1 MSLAPARLSR
11 IHQRTLNSPNHARWL
26 LIVTLVGLFTTS
38 FPVTIL
44 SISVSTIAKDLNSTP
59 STITWVT
66 TAPILAS
73 AVATPILGRI
83 GDLRGH
89 RRLFVAGLVASG
101 VFSILTA
108 LAWNAASVIAFRT
121 LSQLGAAA
129 IVPASFAML
138 FQAFPEAQRVRASA
152 LASGVTA
159 GASVIGVVIG
169 GPLIDWVGWR
179 PIFVV
184 QAAVA
189 LATVLPALLVLHV
202 DVRRV
207 LDTSIDYAGA
217 VALTVAT
224 FTLTFGINRLGV
236 WGITP
241 VTAGCLIIAP
251 LAGWALVRIEKRAR
265 SPLLPLNVLGA
276 HNTRVVV
283 GATVAINAGWMGS
296 LIMTP
301 LLMQNVMG
309 LSAAATSLASVPRAG
324 CIMLISPVA
333 GRLGMRWGERRLVVG
348 ACILL
353 GLVMLLMGVG
363 AWSTSIVILV
373 IALSL
378 SGVALG
384 NAQPALVSSMG
395 HSVDAEDF
403 GLAASLQ
410 QTANQLGGVVGIGL
424 FTAIGADATTPGKFI
439 VTYVIAAAL
448 SFGAAIISLALVD
461 GFGRRRRR
469 GEPRTRDLPRRH
481 QIDAPSR
488 EAPSRD
494 GEPCEAPAA

>member
-1 MSLAPARLSR
+1 MSGATATVARLHRR
-11 IHQRTLNSPNHARWL
+11 ILDGPNHARQL

-44 SISVSTIAKDLNSTP
+44 SISVSTIANDLHSTP

-73 AVATPILGRI
+73 AVATPILGRV

-89 RRLFVAGLVASG
+89 RRLFVAGLIASG

-108 LAWNAASVIAFRT
+108 LAWNAFSVIAFRT

-129 IVPASFAML
+129 IVPASYAML
-138 FQAFPEAQRVRASA
+138 FQAFPEHERVRASA

-169 GPLIDWVGWR
+169 GPLIDWIGWR

-189 LATVLPALLVLHV
+189 LATLLPAVLILPKDEKRELSGGI
-202 DVRRV
+202 DV
-207 LDTSIDYAGA
+207 AGA
-217 VALTVAT
+217 AALTIAT

-236 WGITP
+236 WGLTP
-241 VTAGCLIIAP
+241 VTVGCLVIAP
-251 LAGWALVRIEKRAR
+251 LAGWALIRIEKRAR
-265 SPLLPLNVLGA
+265 SPLLPLQVLGA
-276 HNTRVVV
+276 HNTRVAT
-283 GATVAINAGWMGS
+283 GATMAINAGWMGS

-324 CIMLISPVA
+324 SIMLISPVA
-333 GRLGMRWGERRLVVG
+333 GRLGMRFGERRLVVA
-348 ACILL
+348 ACTLL

-363 AWSTSIVILV
+363 AKTESLVILV

-395 HSVDAEDF
+395 HAIDPADF

-424 FTAIGADATTPGKFI
+424 FTAIGADSLTTGRFI

-448 SFGAAIISLALVD
+448 SLLAALISLSLIDRFSRRQREHDEESGQWRDREDEVD
-461 GFGRRRRR
+461 
-469 GEPRTRDLPRRH
+469 
-481 QIDAPSR
+481 QV
-488 EAPSRD
+488 
-494 GEPCEAPAA
+494 PC

>member
-1 MSLAPARLSR
+1 MSLAPARFAR
-11 IHQRTLNSPNHARWL
+11 VHQRTLDGPHHARWL

-44 SISVSTIAKDLNSTP
+44 SISVSAIAKDLHSTP
-59 STITWVT
+59 GTITWVT

-73 AVATPILGRI
+73 AVATPILGRL

-89 RRLFVAGLVASG
+89 RKLFIAGLLASG
-101 VFSILTA
+101 VFSVLTA
-108 LAWNAASVIAFRT
+108 FGWNAMTVIAFRT
-121 LSQLGAAA
+121 ISQLGAAA
-129 IVPASFAML
+129 IVPASYAML

-159 GASVIGVVIG
+159 GSSVIGVVIG

-179 PIFVV
+179 PIFLV
-184 QAAVA
+184 QAAIA
-189 LATVLPALLVLHV
+189 LATVLPALLVMRAHEKRAV
-202 DVRRV
+202 DV
-207 LDTSIDYAGA
+207 SIDVAGA
-217 VALTVAT
+217 AALTVAT
-224 FTLTFGINRLGV
+224 FALTFGINRLGV

-241 VTAGCLIIAP
+241 VTVGCLIVAP
-251 LAGWALVRIEKRAR
+251 LAAWALVRIEKRAR
-265 SPLLPLNVLGA
+265 SPLLPLRVLKA

-283 GATVAINAGWMGS
+283 GSTVAINAGWMGS

-324 CIMLISPVA
+324 SIMLISPVA
-333 GRLGMRWGERRLVVG
+333 GRLGMRLGERRLVAG
-348 ACILL
+348 ACTLL
-353 GLVMLLMGVG
+353 GITMLVMGLG
-363 AWSTSIVILV
+363 AWGSSLWILV
-373 IALSL
+373 VALSL

-384 NAQPALVSSMG
+384 NAQPALISSMG

-424 FTAIGADATTPGKFI
+424 FTAIGADATTSGRFI
-439 VTYVIAAAL
+439 VTYLIAAGLAFAAAL
-448 SFGAAIISLALVD
+448 IALALVD
-461 GFGRRRRR
+461 GFGRRRSARR
-469 GEPRTRDLPRRH
+469 TTRL
-481 QIDAPSR
+481 
-488 EAPSRD
+488 
-494 GEPCEAPAA
+494 